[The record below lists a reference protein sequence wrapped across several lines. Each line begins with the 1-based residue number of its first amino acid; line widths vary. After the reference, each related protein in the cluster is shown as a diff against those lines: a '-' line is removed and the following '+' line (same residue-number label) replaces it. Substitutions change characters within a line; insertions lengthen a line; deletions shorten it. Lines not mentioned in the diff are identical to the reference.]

1 MKKTDCPINSEHLSL
16 CRRGGSSPPDLAYV
30 IAGHGF
36 PGTRRGDAG
45 PYPRAQVARRWSPLL
60 LAMALLAMGA
70 RADELDL
77 ARFKPPAGWKA
88 GRTQTAASFT
98 HVDEVANTYCI
109 LGVYQSTPSRG
120 SAAMDYAAEW
130 DAIVRNGFETGQTPK
145 PAAARTSAGLSYLVG
160 GAAAVQ
166 GEVRSYVKLLVFPAG
181 DRVVSVMLSA
191 SNPDALAA
199 REPAIRAFLDGLRIE
214 GAAAKPI
221 PAASPTPAAAFALT
235 CPTPPG
241 WRQSSGEGGVRV
253 VERVEDLGFGLQR
266 LSRLVFLP
274 PVKAP
279 DAAAQTFVTLS
290 GPLAAQTFTATARPL
305 PLRVR
310 LKSGATLLYDGGE
323 VQLRQTGATVTGLV
337 YVVVHG
343 GMAAAAVGVFTG
355 YDAAIDRQVRE
366 VFDGVRI
373 TGAEG
378 REAPLFAAKELV
390 GRWRSSSSTLGNW
403 VDSAGNYRGDAS
415 TAMGETFTINADG
428 TWRSQFAAVGTG
440 RAVRSDTSGTFLVED
455 DSILL
460 RGGERPARYRVTG
473 VGRSADGRASF
484 LIMGVTNADVPQLTA
499 GSTLPRAGNLYVDT
513 PD

>member
-1 MKKTDCPINSEHLSL
+1 MKKIDFPFNSKQLST
-16 CRRGGSSPPDLAYV
+16 RWRGSLLLPDLAK
-30 IAGHGF
+30 
-36 PGTRRGDAG
+36 
-45 PYPRAQVARRWSPLL
+45 RWSPLL
-60 LAMALLAMGA
+60 LAVALLAMGA
-70 RADELDL
+70 WADELDL

-98 HVDEVANTYCI
+98 HVDEAANTYCI

-120 SAAMDYAAEW
+120 SAAQDYAAEW
-130 DAIVRNGFETGQTPK
+130 DAIVRNGFETGPAPK
-145 PAAARTSAGLSYLVG
+145 PAAARTGAGLSYLVG
-160 GAAAVQ
+160 GAAARQ

-191 SNPDALAA
+191 SNPEALAA

-214 GAAAKPI
+214 GAAVMPS
-221 PAASPTPAAAFALT
+221 PAAAPIAAFALS
-235 CPTPPG
+235 CPTPAG
-241 WRQSSGEGGVRV
+241 WRRSGGDGGVLV

-279 DAAAQTFVTLS
+279 GTAAQAFASLS
-290 GPLAAQTFTATARPL
+290 GPLFAQTFTATARPL

-337 YVVVHG
+337 YVIVHG
-343 GMAAAAVGVFTG
+343 GMAVAAVGVFTG

-366 VFDGVRI
+366 VFDSVRI
-373 TGAEG
+373 AGAES
-378 REAPLFAAKELV
+378 REAPLFTAKELV

-403 VDSAGNYRGDAS
+403 VDYAGNYRGDAS
-415 TAMGETFTINADG
+415 TATGETLTLNADG
-428 TWRSQFAAVGTG
+428 TWRSQFAAVGAG
-440 RAVRSDTSGTFLVED
+440 RAMRSDTSGTFSVED
-455 DSILL
+455 DFILL

-484 LIMGVTNADVPQLTA
+484 LIMGVTNDDVPQLSA
-499 GSTLPRAGNLYVDT
+499 GSTMPRAGNLYVDT
-513 PD
+513 QY